1 MASLLQLWRLIPK
14 EIPLMEMKNEIKR
27 LARMEESPHPFCSLY
42 LNTKWD
48 DSFVPE
54 ESTEEGQRPD
64 EGLGLP

>member
-1 MASLLQLWRLIPK
+1 
-14 EIPLMEMKNEIKR
+14 MEMKSESKR

-54 ESTEEGQRPD
+54 KSTEEGEKTPRAQR
-64 EGLGLP
+64 GASRQ